1 MSSTFAPTRTF
12 TNCLSRAK
20 HCYSSKL
27 AEHQS
32 GEGRG
37 FLMIVDFFF
46 LFCYIYGGEK
56 VCFQGGDKIQ
66 DIQEW
71 QAVIFH
77 LVRLLIGFDRGF

>member
-46 LFCYIYGGEK
+46 PLLLYIWGGK
-56 VCFQGGDKIQ
+56 SLLPRWRQ
-66 DIQEW
+66 DSRHPRVAGSYFPFSEAFNW
-71 QAVIFH
+71 F
-77 LVRLLIGFDRGF
+77 